1 MHWQIPWDDSDD
13 SHIRSYRDLACFRP
27 EIWGIVL
34 EALDC
39 VTEERTQAI
48 KPQDGC
54 SNQSLDYLCLVITI
68 GFHY

>member
-1 MHWQIPWDDSDD
+1 MDD
-13 SHIRSYRDLACFRP
+13 SHIPLRLQRFLWARP
-27 EIWGIVL
+27 EIRGIVL

-54 SNQSLDYLCLVITI
+54 SNESLDYLCLVAAI